1 MKIDLKLIYK
11 LKKQKME
18 KKIIYVILAVI
29 IALVFSSW
37 YYFWVKKWVSE
48 VEKQIEEKFSFNIS
62 ENNEKIE
69 KNTWEIFTWTVEK
82 SWTTLDLDEK
92 EDKNQEQN
100 EKINF
105 DNLPKYDLETDS
117 SLQKF
122 VTSTIPFNDISYVPQ
137 NLEKISSDFVFDT
150 KWWNQTLVSVANE
163 ALQKMA
169 EKFFNETWEK
179 VSVVSAYR
187 SYEYQVGIKSRWCP
201 DNLCAKAWYSEH
213 QTWLVVDL
221 WSASSEKEWKTNKK
235 LQKYFSWLNQNA
247 HKFWFTN
254 SYQKWVA
261 VDWYEIEPWHWRYV
275 WVELATYL
283 KQKWLTFAEFYNIAK
298 NKNG

>member
-1 MKIDLKLIYK
+1 
-11 LKKQKME
+11 ME

-29 IALVFSSW
+29 IALMFSAW

-48 VEKQIEEKFSFNIS
+48 VEKQIEEKFSFNVIE
-62 ENNEKIE
+62 ENQKIE
-69 KNTWEIFTWTVEK
+69 KNTWEISTWIIEKTQTWTVEK
-82 SWTTLDLDEK
+82 NWTTWDLEQK
-92 EDKNQEQN
+92 QDKNEEQN

-105 DNLPKYDLETDS
+105 ENLSKYDLETDS

-122 VTSTIPFNDISYVPQ
+122 VTSTISFNEVSYVPQ
-137 NLEKISSDFVFDT
+137 YLEKISSNFVFDA

-163 ALQKMA
+163 ALQKMG
-169 EKFFNETWEK
+169 EKFFMDTWEK
-179 VSVVSAYR
+179 ISVVSAYR
-187 SYEYQVGIKSRWCP
+187 SYEYQVWIKSRWCP

-221 WSASSEKEWKTNKK
+221 WSASSEREWKSNKN
-235 LQKYFSWLNQNA
+235 LQKYFSWLNKNA
-247 HKFWFTN
+247 HNFWFTN
-254 SYQKWVA
+254 SYQKWIA
-261 VDWYEIEPWHWRYV
+261 IDWYEIEPWHWRYV

-283 KQKWLTFAEFYNIAK
+283 KQNWLTFAEFYNIEK

>member
-122 VTSTIPFNDISYVPQ
+122 VTSTIPFNNISYVPQ

-283 KQKWLTFAEFYNIAK
+283 KQKWLTFAEFYNIEK